1 MPFTKINDA
10 KVSIAIAQPREGWT
24 SFQFNLHKFKEISTT
39 KDHYVETP
47 EFSCNGHQ
55 WTLAIFPGGTDNA
68 YEGSVSISLIH
79 RSEGNITANYE
90 FMILDKF
97 GNEKKARKT
106 TGNFG
111 GIGKER
117 GTKNFIL
124 RPDILDE
131 SHNILDSDG
140 KLTVVVS
147 IEEEPTTVFVPKNPF
162 QEIMLGI
169 FLCEDTADVCFEV
182 VSSAEAKEGKQKTSK
197 TSDLF
202 HAHHFILS
210 KCAPMLADL
219 FNLEDNDGKIVT
231 ATITDVKPDAFRD
244 LLWHVY
250 GGTVEEEP
258 KANAKD
264 VIDAA
269 DKYSIVNLKLE
280 AEAAYVKSTKI
291 TVDNA
296 IDNLLYA
303 DSKNCALL
311 KEAVMKFLAENG
323 SEAADKI
330 SFNDVPGHLMKD
342 LLVVIGRSNKKDTN
356 ESTSSTDEL
365 TTLCVSALRRKL
377 AKRGLSVDGSREAMI
392 ESIKNSSRSMLL

>member
-1 MPFTKINDA
+1 MSATKIQNA
-10 KVSIAIAQPREGWT
+10 KVSVGCPRPREGWQ
-24 SFQFNLHKFKEISTT
+24 SFQFNLKHFKDLSTT
-39 KDHYVETP
+39 REHYVETP
-47 EFSCNGHQ
+47 DFSCNGHE
-55 WTLAIFPGGTDNA
+55 WFLEIYPGGNKGA
-68 YEGSVSISLIH
+68 AEGHVSIFLYHHSEGSIS
-79 RSEGNITANYE
+79 TNYQL
-90 FMILDKF
+90 MIIDKF
-97 GNEKKARKT
+97 GKKKRALQSPPR
-106 TGNFG
+106 NFEG
-111 GIGKER
+111 MGDGH
-117 GTKNFIL
+117 GCKNFMK
-124 RPDILDE
+124 RSVILDE
-131 SHNILDSDG
+131 SQNILDSNG
-140 KLTVVVS
+140 TLAVVVS

-250 GGTVEEEP
+250 GGTVEEKP

-264 VIDAA
+264 VIEAA

-342 LLVVIGRSNKKDTN
+342 LLVVIGRNSKK
-356 ESTSSTDEL
+356 EASGAATDEL
-365 TTLCVSALRRKL
+365 STLCVSALRRKL
-377 AKRGLSVDGSREAMI
+377 DEKGLDIDGSREAMI
-392 ESIKNSSRSMLL
+392 ESIRNSS